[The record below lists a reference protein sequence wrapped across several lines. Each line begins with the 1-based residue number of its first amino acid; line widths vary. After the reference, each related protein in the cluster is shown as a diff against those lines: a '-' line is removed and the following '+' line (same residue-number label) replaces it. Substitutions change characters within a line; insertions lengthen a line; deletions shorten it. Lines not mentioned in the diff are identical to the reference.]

1 MQVEF
6 HNRANTLFFS
16 VYHGFEN
23 AVASLSR
30 RKEEFKFQQLKKQ
43 YAETLQRDLQMVAKD
58 ILRIYKSERAFL
70 TCADGS
76 NSCNKVNSFPLNTRN
91 INTTVIYGGA
101 LFKLTVC
108 FYLLGSGSRAS
119 FLAF

>member
-1 MQVEF
+1 MSKSNEQMQVEF

-16 VYHGFEN
+16 VYHAFEN

-58 ILRIYKSERAFL
+58 ILRIYKSERDVSETNQTL
-70 TCADGS
+70 QGLIS
-76 NSCNKVNSFPLNTRN
+76 NYLHRFVQKVNDL
-91 INTTVIYGGA
+91 
-101 LFKLTVC
+101 
-108 FYLLGSGSRAS
+108 
-119 FLAF
+119 